1 MKTKT
6 INADAVNAVLVDFAS
21 QQRKHP
27 STNSNRQKN
36 CSPSSKLRT
45 PKSEDLKNLRES
57 YLEPPLPFPNN
68 TKVDQTNADRR
79 LNEFMQGERTTIIDG
94 EEHTY
99 DPEAMRNYTL
109 EEVGSIMGV
118 TRERIRQIEEMA
130 LRKMW
135 RSLDIMS
142 KREGMAQ
149 SDWMEILTNAHGNE
163 DTIYMP

>member
-21 QQRKHP
+21 QQKKRQPKH
-27 STNSNRQKN
+27 SNHQNN
-36 CSPSSKLRT
+36 CSQSSKLRT
-45 PKSEDLKNLRES
+45 PKSEALRNLKES
-57 YLEPPLPFPNN
+57 YLEQPLPFPNN
-68 TKVDQTNADRR
+68 TKVDQTNADIR
-79 LNEFMQGERTTIIDG
+79 LNEFMRGERTTIING

>member
-21 QQRKHP
+21 RQRKHP
-27 STNSNRQKN
+27 STNSNRQNN

-45 PKSEDLKNLRES
+45 PKSEDLKNLKES

-79 LNEFMQGERTTIIDG
+79 LNEFMQGERTTTIDG

>member
-21 QQRKHP
+21 QQKKPVPKH
-27 STNSNRQKN
+27 SNRRNN

-45 PKSEDLKNLRES
+45 PKSEDLKSLRES
-57 YLEPPLPFPNN
+57 YSEPPLPFPNN
-68 TKVDQTNADRR
+68 TKVDQTNADIR
-79 LNEFMQGERTTIIDG
+79 LNEFMRGERTTIIDG

-149 SDWMEILTNAHGNE
+149 SDWMEILNNAHGNE

>member
-1 MKTKT
+1 MSLPNDDE
-6 INADAVNAVLVDFAS
+6 NALLVDIAS
-21 QQRKHP
+21 QPR
-27 STNSNRQKN
+27 NSSKKTSRRSGNSGK
-36 CSPSSKLRT
+36 SSKLRVA
-45 PKSEDLKNLRES
+45 KSEDLKSLRES
-57 YLEPPLPFPNN
+57 YSELPLPFPNN
-68 TKVDQTNADRR
+68 TKVDQTNADIR
-79 LNEFMQGERTTIIDG
+79 LNEFMEGKRTTIIDG

-142 KREGMAQ
+142 KREGMCQ
-149 SDWMEILTNAHGNE
+149 TDWMKILNNAHGSE

>member
-21 QQRKHP
+21 QQKKHP
-27 STNSNRQKN
+27 PTNSNHQNN
-36 CSPSSKLRT
+36 CSRSSKLRT
-45 PKSEDLKNLRES
+45 PKSEDLKSLKKS
-57 YLEPPLPFPNN
+57 YSEPPLPFPNN
-68 TKVDQTNADRR
+68 TKVDQTNADIR
-79 LNEFMQGERTTIIDG
+79 LNEFMRGERTTIIDG

-109 EEVGSIMGV
+109 EEVGSVMGV

-135 RSLDIMS
+135 RSLDIMN

-163 DTIYMP
+163 DTVYMP

>member
-99 DPEAMRNYTL
+99 DPAAMRNYTL

-142 KREGMAQ
+142 KREGMIKGTV
-149 SDWMEILTNAHGNE
+149 S
-163 DTIYMP
+163 

>member
-1 MKTKT
+1 VKTKT

-21 QQRKHP
+21 QQKKPVPKH
-27 STNSNRQKN
+27 SNHQNN
-36 CSPSSKLRT
+36 CSQSSKLRT

-68 TKVDQTNADRR
+68 TKVDQTNADIR
-79 LNEFMQGERTTIIDG
+79 LNEFMRGERTTIIDG

-149 SDWMEILTNAHGNE
+149 SDWMEILNNAHGNE